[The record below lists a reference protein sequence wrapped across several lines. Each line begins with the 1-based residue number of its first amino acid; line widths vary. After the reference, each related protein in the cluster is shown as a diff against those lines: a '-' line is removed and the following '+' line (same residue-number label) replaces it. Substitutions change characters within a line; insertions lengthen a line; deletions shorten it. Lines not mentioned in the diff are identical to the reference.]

1 LNPRSFGSGH
11 LLGGASCVK
20 VEEMRKIIT
29 LLAWTAI
36 AALAQTGPSFEV
48 ASIKPSAPL
57 DMGKMA
63 AAVQSGQMPRIG
75 PHIDGARA
83 EYIYMSLKDLIVM
96 AYKVKPFQVVG
107 PDWMATQRFDIAAT
121 VPEGASSD
129 DVPKC
134 LQALL
139 ADRFKLVVRRETKEH
154 NVLAL
159 VVGKGGPK
167 LKASAEAPPPID
179 DEAPLKPGEMKMDTP
194 DGKVRMTMDKTGGAT
209 VNMGAKG
216 MMHYSMDPA
225 TKSLHLEASMVTMSG
240 FADMLTQFSQMG
252 GRGGRQVV
260 DMTELKGHY
269 EVSLSIPLEDL
280 MNMARAAGMDVP
292 GAPGR
297 SEAAA
302 GSPADA
308 ASDPSGSSTVFKA
321 VQELGL
327 KLETR
332 KGMVEQIVVEHLEKS
347 PTEN

>member
-1 LNPRSFGSGH
+1 
-11 LLGGASCVK
+11 
-20 VEEMRKIIT
+20 MRKIIT

-36 AALAQTGPSFEV
+36 AALAQTGPSFDV

-63 AAVQSGQMPRIG
+63 AAVQNGQMPRIG

-107 PDWMATQRFDIAAT
+107 PAWMATQRFDIAAT

-129 DVPKC
+129 DVPKM

-154 NVLAL
+154 GVLAL

-179 DEAPLKPGEMKMDTP
+179 DAAPLKPGEMAMDTP
-194 DGKVRMTMDKTGGAT
+194 DGKMRMTMDKTGGAT

-216 MMHYSMDPA
+216 IMHYNMDPA

-240 FADMLTQFSQMG
+240 FADMLTQFSQIG

-269 EVSLSIPLEDL
+269 EVALNIPLEDL

-292 GAPGR
+292 GGPGR
-297 SEAAA
+297 SETA

-308 ASDPSGSSTVFKA
+308 ASDPSGTSTVFKA